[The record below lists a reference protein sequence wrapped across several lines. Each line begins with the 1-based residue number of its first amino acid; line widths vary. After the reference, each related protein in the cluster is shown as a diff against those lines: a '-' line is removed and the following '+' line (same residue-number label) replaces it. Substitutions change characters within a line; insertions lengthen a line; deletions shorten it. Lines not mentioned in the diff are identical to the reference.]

1 MNTIETKDLILD
13 KGKVDE
19 WKSMYENV
27 WRHEETARYMMWS
40 AKQTEQEGFEM
51 TQGFIEFQKVNP
63 TAYFVYEKKSK
74 MPIGY
79 AGMKETSKGVFEDSG
94 IAVGPSYTGKGYGK
108 QILCALLNHAF
119 EELGAQKFI
128 YSCWAENIPS
138 NKLAQSVGLRFSH
151 SEETTDRRSGKT
163 FIMNYYER

>member
-1 MNTIETKDLILD
+1 
-13 KGKVDE
+13 
-19 WKSMYENV
+19 
-27 WRHEETARYMMWS
+27 
-40 AKQTEQEGFEM
+40 
-51 TQGFIEFQKVNP
+51 
-63 TAYFVYEKKSK
+63 

-108 QILCALLNHAF
+108 QILCALLNQAF

-138 NKLAQSVGLRFSH
+138 NKLAHSVGLRFSH